1 MNRRPIDRLS
11 RRAFLGGF
19 GAMGAVGLL
28 GGLAAAVAAEPP
40 LETGTIKLRQ
50 PVPVGGA
57 YCGSQDFLAEEL
69 LKAEGFT
76 DVRWVNVAGFQ
87 GTRNALA
94 SGEIDFNIQF
104 AGSYIVAVD
113 AGDPIVLL
121 TGIHVGCYEL
131 FAAEP
136 VRTIRDLK
144 GKSVA
149 VTELGSGRHLFFA
162 SALRYVG
169 LDPGKDVTL
178 ITQPTQ
184 ESMQLFTDGKIDAY
198 MGFPPEPQA
207 LRAKKIGHVVLNST
221 ADRPWSQYFC
231 CMLAGNKEFVQKHPG
246 ATKRAL
252 RAILKATDMCALEPS
267 RVAQVLVSRGITTSY
282 DHTLQTLK
290 ELPYDTWRTFSPE
303 DTVRFYALRL
313 HEAGLIKTSPQK
325 LIAQGTDWRFLNEL
339 KKELK
344 G

>member
-1 MNRRPIDRLS
+1 MNRRSTDRLS
-11 RRAFLGGF
+11 RRAFFGGC

-28 GGLAAAVAAEPP
+28 GGLASAVAAEPLP
-40 LETGTIKLRQ
+40 ETRTLKLRQ
-50 PVPVGGA
+50 LVPMGA
-57 YCGSQDFLAEEL
+57 SCGPQDFLAEEL

-76 DVRWVNVAGFQ
+76 DMRWVNVAGFQ
-87 GTRNALA
+87 GTRMALA

-113 AGDPIVLL
+113 AGEPIVLL

-136 VRTIRDLK
+136 VRTIHDLK
-144 GKSVA
+144 GKRVA
-149 VTELGSGRHLFFA
+149 VPELGSGRHLFFA

-178 ITQPTQ
+178 ITQPAQ
-184 ESMQLFTDGKIDAY
+184 ESMQLFTEGKIDAS
-198 MGFPPEPQA
+198 MGFPPEPQE
-207 LRAKKIGHVVLNST
+207 LRTRQIGHVVLNST
-221 ADRPWSQYFC
+221 TDRPWSQYFC
-231 CMLAGNKEFVQKHPG
+231 CMLAGNKAFVMKHPV
-246 ATKRAL
+246 ATKRAM
-252 RAILKATDMCALEPS
+252 RAFLKATDICALEPS
-267 RVAQVLVSRGITTSY
+267 RVAQVLVSREITMSY
-282 DHTLQTLK
+282 DSTLQTLK
-290 ELPYDTWRTFSPE
+290 ELPYDKWRTFNPE

-325 LIAQGTDWRFLNEL
+325 IIAQGTDWRFLHEL

>member
-1 MNRRPIDRLS
+1 MSAPQAEGWTRRR
-11 RRAFLGGF
+11 FLGGLTVAGTVGF
-19 GAMGAVGLL
+19 LGLL
-28 GGLAAAVAAEPP
+28 PRLVAAEPP
-40 LETGTIKLRQ
+40 LETRTIKLKQ
-50 PVPVGGA
+50 PGVGVF
-57 YCGSQDFLAEEL
+57 CSPQDVLAEEL

-76 DVRWVNVAGFQ
+76 DLRWVNVTGFQ
-87 GTRNALA
+87 STRKALA

-104 AGSYIVAVD
+104 GGSYVVAVD
-113 AGDPIVLL
+113 AGEPIVLL
-121 TGIHVGCYEL
+121 AGLHVGCYEL

-144 GKSVA
+144 GKRVA

-178 ITQPTQ
+178 ITQPAQ
-184 ESMQLFTDGKIDAY
+184 EAMQLFTEGKIDAY
-198 MGFPPEPQA
+198 MGFPPEPQE
-207 LRAKKIGHVVLNST
+207 LRAEQIGHVVLDST
-221 ADRPWSQYFC
+221 AERPWSQYFC
-231 CMLAGNKEFVQKHPG
+231 CMLAGNKAFVQQHPG
-246 ATKRAL
+246 ATKRVL
-252 RAILKATDMCALEPS
+252 RAILRATDMCALEPS
-267 RVAQVLVSRGITTSY
+267 RVAQVVVSKGITTSDDY
-282 DHTLQTLK
+282 VRQTLQ
-290 ELPYDTWRTFSPE
+290 ELPYDTWRTLNPE

-313 HEAGLIKTSPQK
+313 HEVGMVTSTPQK